1 MVRIV
6 ERRGEV
12 CIMPLLYAKPRRIVN
27 IVYKFFTVYPLFP
40 AAKAYD
46 AALNLDVGQFGAA
59 VDKRRV
65 GRVDRNQRDGL
76 PLLVETFEG
85 GLLPYADGG
94 NLAVFNFGLTA
105 DADDIAVLVTRG
117 HAVPF
122 AGKRKISVPGGRDA
136 DAGLD
141 VFLGSDGRTASDGA
155 DQRNGGH
162 FRERL
167 ETGGD
172 GAFFFSNNNRLIT
185 V

>member
-65 GRVDRNQRDGL
+65 GRVDRDQRDGL
-76 PLLVETFEG
+76 PFLVE
-85 GLLPYADGG
+85 
-94 NLAVFNFGLTA
+94 
-105 DADDIAVLVTRG
+105 
-117 HAVPF
+117 
-122 AGKRKISVPGGRDA
+122 
-136 DAGLD
+136 
-141 VFLGSDGRTASDGA
+141 
-155 DQRNGGH
+155 
-162 FRERL
+162 
-167 ETGGD
+167 
-172 GAFFFSNNNRLIT
+172 AF
-185 V
+185 

>member
-12 CIMPLLYAKPRRIVN
+12 CIMSLLYAKPRRIVN

-46 AALNLDVGQFGAA
+46 AALYLDVGQFGAA

-65 GRVDRNQRDGL
+65 GGVDRNQRDGL
-76 PLLVETFEG
+76 PFLVEAFEG
-85 GLLPYADGG
+85 SFLSYADGG

-122 AGKRKISVPGGRDA
+122 AGKRKVGVPGGRDTN
-136 DAGLD
+136 AGLN
-141 VFLGSDGRTASDGA
+141 VFLGGDGRTAGDGA